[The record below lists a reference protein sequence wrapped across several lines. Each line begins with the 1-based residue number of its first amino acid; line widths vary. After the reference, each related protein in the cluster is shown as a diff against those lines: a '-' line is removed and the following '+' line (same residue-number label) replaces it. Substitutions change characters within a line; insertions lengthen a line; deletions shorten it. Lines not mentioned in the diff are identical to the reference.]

1 MRELVGC
8 VGVPIVGGRQTTAV
22 GQHSSTQK
30 CSGGG
35 TAAAAQQYSASCT
48 CMALPRMTLSVPGS
62 ISSASDTSAGQAGS
76 HATEMRQQVSW
87 PVRQPYG
94 ETERPDP
101 VSQPDRQT
109 GRHSQQAFSSSSS
122 SSSGG
127 GSSSPMFTD
136 LRPPPPPQSCA
147 LPGCPAASWSD
158 PQTQGWAPGGAR
170 RRAGRP
176 GRGDQE

>member
-48 CMALPRMTLSVPGS
+48 CMALPRMALSVPGS

-101 VSQPDRQT
+101 SSQPDRRA
-109 GRHSQQAFSSSSS
+109 GIASKHSQATAAAAAAAAAPCLLTCAHHPLHDLAHFRVAQPRLGLTLKLRVGHLGER
-122 SSSGG
+122 GG
-127 GSSSPMFTD
+127 G
-136 LRPPPPPQSCA
+136 Q
-147 LPGCPAASWSD
+147 
-158 PQTQGWAPGGAR
+158 
-170 RRAGRP
+170 AGRP